1 MPEGRRGIIV
11 DVARRSARVATRDE
25 EEDEGVIARIVR
37 GDGRARGRRAAR
49 CGASIVSGLFDVDG
63 WVTRRPEQSNATR
76 GGGGARARRR

>member
-25 EEDEGVIARIVR
+25 AEDEGVIARIVR
-37 GDGRARGRRAAR
+37 GGRCARARRAAR
-49 CGASIVSGLFDVDG
+49 CGASIVSGLMRVDG
-63 WVTRRPEQSNATR
+63 WVAMRPERSNATR